1 LANHEDVSVKILV
14 VGGVAAGASAAV
26 RARRLDEKASI
37 VLFERGAYISF
48 ANCGLPYHVSGVI
61 PQRSSLLVQTPE
73 AMRERFNIDVRIG
86 TEIVQINRQ
95 KKTVLARK
103 LSDGSQYEESYDF
116 LVLSPGAEPL
126 RPPLPGVD
134 SGRIFTLRNIPDMD
148 AVKDLVDGGTIKR
161 AVIVGGGYIGLE
173 MCEALRERKIAV
185 TMVEMRSQVMEP
197 SDPEMAAFLHREIMA
212 NGVTLCLNTAV
223 RGFRDQKQQ
232 GLAVDLANGDSILC
246 DLVILAIGVRPEVHL
261 AKDCGLGIG
270 ARGGILVDEF
280 MRTSDPSILAAGDAV
295 EIPDF
300 LSGKN
305 VTIPLAGPANRQ
317 GRIAA
322 DAIFSP
328 RRPYKGTQGTAI
340 CKVFGLTI
348 GMTGWNEKQLK
359 GAGTSY
365 EKIYIHPSD
374 HAGYYPGAVT
384 ISIKLLFDPVSGKMF
399 GAQAVGTSGIDKRID
414 VLAVAIRAGLTVRD
428 LQDLELSYAPPYNS
442 AKDPVNQLGFV
453 ASNLMDK
460 LCLICHVSDIQKPS
474 PDQIILDVRQQD
486 EFIAGAIPG
495 ALNIPLDS
503 LRNRLS
509 ELPKDKEILVYC
521 KAGFRGYIACR
532 ILMQNALRC
541 RNLSGGYLIY
551 QAVSVLPVP
560 SAVSLQQQASRPAP
574 RASLHLVDACGL
586 QCPGPIVRLK
596 QEIDR
601 IAARETLQIQASDP
615 GFATDVV
622 SWCQSMGHDLLEVR
636 REQGKV
642 VAVICKGESRTE
654 NPKEPSAP
662 AMQAK
667 TIVVFSSELDKVLAA
682 FVIAS
687 GAAAMGSQV
696 TMFFTFWGLNALRKP
711 QSVAVKKNPVEM
723 MLGWMMPRGADQL
736 VLSKMHMA
744 GAGTWMIK
752 QVMKHKNVSSLPEM
766 IELARHSGVKFVACA
781 MSMDLMGIKP
791 EELIEGVQTGGV
803 ANYLQEAQQGNVNL
817 FI

>member
-1 LANHEDVSVKILV
+1 MKILV

-26 RARRLDEKASI
+26 RARRLDEKACI

-86 TEIVQINRQ
+86 TEIIQINPRQ
-95 KKTVLARK
+95 KTVLARK

-126 RPPLPGVD
+126 RPPLPGVN
-134 SGRIFTLRNIPDMD
+134 SGRVFTLRNIPDMD
-148 AVKDLVDGGTIKR
+148 AVKTLVDGGAIKR

-173 MCEALRERKIAV
+173 MCEALRERKIVV
-185 TMVEMRSQVMEP
+185 TMVEMRPQVMEP
-197 SDPEMAAFLHREIMA
+197 CDPEMAAFLHREIQA
-212 NGVTLCLNTAV
+212 NGVTLRLNTAV
-223 RGFRDQKQQ
+223 RGFRDQQE
-232 GLAVDLANGDSILC
+232 GLLVDLANEDSIPC

-261 AKDCGLGIG
+261 AKDCGLAIG

-280 MRTSDPSILAAGDAV
+280 MRTSDPCILAAGDAV
-295 EIPDF
+295 EIRDF

-322 DAIFSP
+322 DTIFAP

-340 CKVFGLTI
+340 CKVFGQTI
-348 GMTGWNEKQLK
+348 GMTGWNEKQLTA
-359 GAGTSY
+359 AGLAH

-374 HAGYYPGAVT
+374 HAGYYPGATT
-384 ISIKLLFDPVSGKMF
+384 ISFKLLFDPASGKIF
-399 GAQAVGTSGIDKRID
+399 GAQAVGTSGVDKHID

-453 ASNLMDK
+453 ASNLIDK
-460 LCLICHVSDIQKPS
+460 LCFICHVPEIQKPRT
-474 PDQIILDVRQQD
+474 DQIILDVRQDD
-486 EFIAGAIPG
+486 EFLAGAIPG
-495 ALNIPLDS
+495 ALHIPLDS
-503 LRNRLS
+503 LRSRLS
-509 ELPKDKEILVYC
+509 ELPEDKEILVYC
-521 KAGFRGYIACR
+521 RAGFRGYIACR

-541 RNLSGGYLIY
+541 RNLSGGYIIY
-551 QAVSVLPVP
+551 QAVLGFPVP
-560 SAVSLQQQASRPAP
+560 SSVVLQQDSKPAP
-574 RASLHLVDACGL
+574 KTSLHLVDACGL

-601 IAARETLQIQASDP
+601 ISVLESLQIQASDP

-622 SWCQSMGHDLLEVR
+622 SWCQSMGHELLEVKR
-636 REQGKV
+636 DQGKV
-642 VAVICKGESRTE
+642 VAVIRKGSPRSE
-654 NPKEPSAP
+654 NRKDASFPV
-662 AMQAK
+662 MQSK
-667 TIVVFSSELDKVLAA
+667 TIVVFSSDLDKVLAA

-696 TMFFTFWGLNALRKP
+696 TMFFTFWGLNALRKSRP
-711 QSVAVKKNPVEM
+711 VVVRKNLVEM
-723 MLGWMMPRGADQL
+723 MFGWMMPRGADQL

-752 QVMKHKNVSSLPEM
+752 QVMKHKNVSSLPEL